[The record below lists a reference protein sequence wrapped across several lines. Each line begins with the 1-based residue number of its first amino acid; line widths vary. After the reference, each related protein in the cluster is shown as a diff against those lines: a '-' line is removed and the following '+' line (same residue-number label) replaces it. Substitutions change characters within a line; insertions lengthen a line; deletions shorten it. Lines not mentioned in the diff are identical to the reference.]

1 MRMDGRAGLWSSAA
15 TVCVYVSHSVS
26 DPGAPGGLAASC
38 DTAATDRPKLADN
51 TPRQDPDDEATNP
64 PTQEPRYRGGW
75 QAQARALGLGM
86 GSGRCQTGWE
96 LAPRSACL

>member
-1 MRMDGRAGLWSSAA
+1 MRMDGRAGLVVQCGNRLRLRQSFSQ
-15 TVCVYVSHSVS
+15 S

-51 TPRQDPDDEATNP
+51 KPRQDPDDEATNL
-64 PTQEPRYRGGW
+64 PRYRCGW